1 VDFKTFHIKTLGCK
15 INQYETQAIN
25 ELLQQQG
32 KTPVPLEEAEL
43 VIFNSCAVTQRAI
56 SDLKKQIKGV
66 LKHLSPSTQ
75 ILVTGCAAQVL
86 KEKISRWKG
95 VQLVIPQEQKLSFF
109 AQEKQPFSFP
119 PINNYFRARAIL
131 KIQDGCSHRC
141 TYCIVP
147 LTRGKSRSRNPREI
161 LAELKRLVEAGFQE
175 VILSGINLRQYGRD
189 LTEVKNFWEL
199 ILFLKQHFDF
209 IKHKVRLRISSLE
222 PKDLDQRALDV
233 LGESPFICPHL
244 HISLQS
250 GSDKILKLMGRG
262 HYKAEDLER
271 FIEQIKTIWP
281 VFGLGLDLLVGFPGE
296 KEEDFLATYNLVKR
310 LPLSYAHVFPYSP
323 RPNTPAAT
331 FSQQLPPAIKKER
344 AKKLRDLVEEKKQL
358 FLHKLLKLPSLQ
370 VIKENEYSGTS
381 EYYQQVFFSTSL
393 SLANKKLIQ
402 VRPWQVQDNK
412 LFVLPL

>member
-1 VDFKTFHIKTLGCK
+1 M
-15 INQYETQAIN
+15 
-25 ELLQQQG
+25 
-32 KTPVPLEEAEL
+32 
-43 VIFNSCAVTQRAI
+43 
-56 SDLKKQIKGV
+56 
-66 LKHLSPSTQ
+66 
-75 ILVTGCAAQVL
+75 
-86 KEKISRWKG
+86 
-95 VQLVIPQEQKLSFF
+95 
-109 AQEKQPFSFP
+109 
-119 PINNYFRARAIL
+119 
-131 KIQDGCSHRC
+131 
-141 TYCIVP
+141 
-147 LTRGKSRSRNPREI
+147 
-161 LAELKRLVEAGFQE
+161 VEAGFQE

-381 EYYQQVFFSTSL
+381 EYYQQVFFL
-393 SLANKKLIQ
+393 LPF
-402 VRPWQVQDNK
+402 PWPTKNSSK
-412 LFVLPL
+412 

>member
-1 VDFKTFHIKTLGCK
+1 MDFKTFHIKTLGCK

-109 AQEKQPFSFP
+109 AQEKQPLSFP

-271 FIEQIKTIWP
+271 FIEQIKAIWP

-344 AKKLRDLVEEKKQL
+344 AKRLRDLVEEKKQL

>member
-1 VDFKTFHIKTLGCK
+1 MDFKTFHIKTLGCK

-109 AQEKQPFSFP
+109 AQEKQPLSFP

-271 FIEQIKTIWP
+271 FIEQIKAIWP

-344 AKKLRDLVEEKKQL
+344 AKRLRDLVEEKKQL

-381 EYYQQVFFSTSL
+381 EYYQQVFFSTPL